1 MLKLGN
7 CNGTERDSHECYS
20 GAFLRVP
27 AERSGVVICIPFSLN
42 KQGNQ
47 REFSTRCSPPSS
59 QIFLSGISPAESPG
73 QETRDSIRFL
83 QRHENKEVS
92 MINVEGERIEV
103 VDAHSHMGA
112 RKKLAIHQIPPIMK
126 FMAEDML
133 QSMDDAGVDG
143 VVTFAIGIGEPS
155 DYRETNQYIAGV
167 MKQHPKRIHGFMR
180 LSPGNGPKDTLKVLD
195 EGIKLG
201 LKGIKIHPLIE
212 HCPAND
218 KEKVYPL
225 MEAAQ
230 HHGLTVLFHCGLG
243 EDASPKRIG
252 EVAKDFP
259 KLPIIMGHSGLV
271 EGVREVVEIAKRCE
285 NVHMDSSGV
294 GWLPFFCE
302 SISWAGPDRVLYG
315 SDHPFNPMDWEIEK
329 IVKHAQRHLKLKI
342 EDLRLIM
349 AGNIKR
355 LLKMN

>member
-1 MLKLGN
+1 
-7 CNGTERDSHECYS
+7 
-20 GAFLRVP
+20 
-27 AERSGVVICIPFSLN
+27 
-42 KQGNQ
+42 
-47 REFSTRCSPPSS
+47 
-59 QIFLSGISPAESPG
+59 
-73 QETRDSIRFL
+73 
-83 QRHENKEVS
+83 
-92 MINVEGERIEV
+92 MINVEGEKIEII
-103 VDAHSHMGA
+103 DAHSHMGA

-155 DYRETNQYIAGV
+155 DYRETNLYISEQ
-167 MKQHPKRIHGFMR
+167 MKKHSGRIHGFMR
-180 LSPGNGPKDTLKVLD
+180 LSPGNGPKDTLQVLE
-195 EGIKLG
+195 EGVKLG

-225 MEAAQ
+225 MEAAE

-271 EGVREVVEIAKRCE
+271 EGVRDVVEIAKKCE

-302 SISWAGPDRVLYG
+302 SIAWAGADRVLYG

-349 AGNIKR
+349 SGNIKR
-355 LLKMN
+355 LLKMT

>member
-1 MLKLGN
+1 
-7 CNGTERDSHECYS
+7 
-20 GAFLRVP
+20 
-27 AERSGVVICIPFSLN
+27 
-42 KQGNQ
+42 
-47 REFSTRCSPPSS
+47 
-59 QIFLSGISPAESPG
+59 
-73 QETRDSIRFL
+73 
-83 QRHENKEVS
+83 
-92 MINVEGERIEV
+92 MINVEGEPIEV
-103 VDAHSHMGA
+103 IDAHSHMGA

-133 QSMDDAGVDG
+133 QSMDSAGVDG

-155 DYRETNQYIAGV
+155 DYRETNQYIADAMTRHAG
-167 MKQHPKRIHGFMR
+167 RIHGFMR
-180 LSPGNGPKDTLKVLD
+180 LSPGNGPEDTLRVLE
-195 EGIKLG
+195 EGVKLG

-218 KEKVYPL
+218 KERVYPL

-230 HHGLTVLFHCGLG
+230 HHGLVVLFHCGLG
-243 EDASPKRIG
+243 ENASPKRIG

-271 EGVREVVEIAKRCE
+271 EGVRDVVEIAKKCE
-285 NVHMDSSGV
+285 NVHMD
-294 GWLPFFCE
+294 
-302 SISWAGPDRVLYG
+302 
-315 SDHPFNPMDWEIEK
+315 NPMDWEIEK

-355 LLKMN
+355 LLAIK